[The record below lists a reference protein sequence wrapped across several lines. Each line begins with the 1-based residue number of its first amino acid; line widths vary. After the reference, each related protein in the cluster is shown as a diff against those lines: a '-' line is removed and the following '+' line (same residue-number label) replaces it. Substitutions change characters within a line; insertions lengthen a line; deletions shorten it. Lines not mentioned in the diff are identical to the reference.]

1 LRAGS
6 RVACGLHANTCD
18 GHVTVGGM
26 TRMLQV
32 RNVPDDVHARLKE
45 RAKAAGMSMSEYVL
59 RELKELV
66 DKPSLDEIWRRAE
79 ARDSSVSLADA
90 AQLIRDERD
99 ARS

>member
-1 LRAGS
+1 
-6 RVACGLHANTCD
+6 
-18 GHVTVGGM
+18 
-26 TRMLQV
+26 MLQV

-59 RELKELV
+59 RELKELA

-79 ARDSSVSLADA
+79 ARGSSVSLADA

>member
-1 LRAGS
+1 
-6 RVACGLHANTCD
+6 
-18 GHVTVGGM
+18 M
-26 TRMLQV
+26 TKMLQV
-32 RNVPDDVHARLKE
+32 RNVPDDVHSRLKE

-59 RELKELV
+59 RELKELA

>member
-1 LRAGS
+1 MA
-6 RVACGLHANTCD
+6 
-18 GHVTVGGM
+18 
-26 TRMLQV
+26 RMLQV

-59 RELKELV
+59 RELKELA

-79 ARDSSVSLADA
+79 ARDSSVTLADA

>member
-1 LRAGS
+1 M
-6 RVACGLHANTCD
+6 VDT
-18 GHVTVGGM
+18 M
-26 TRMLQV
+26 TKMLQV

-45 RAKAAGMSMSEYVL
+45 RARAAGMSMSEYVL
-59 RELKELV
+59 RELKELA

-79 ARDSSVSLADA
+79 ARDSSVTLADA

>member
-1 LRAGS
+1 MF
-6 RVACGLHANTCD
+6 D
-18 GHVTVGGM
+18 GM
-26 TRMLQV
+26 ARMLQV

-59 RELKELV
+59 RELKELA

-79 ARDSSVSLADA
+79 ARDSSVTLADA

>member
-1 LRAGS
+1 
-6 RVACGLHANTCD
+6 
-18 GHVTVGGM
+18 M
-26 TRMLQV
+26 TKMLQV
-32 RNVPDDVHARLKE
+32 RNVPDEVHARLKE
-45 RAKAAGMSMSEYVL
+45 RAKAAGMTMSEYVL
-59 RELKELV
+59 RELKELA

>member
-1 LRAGS
+1 
-6 RVACGLHANTCD
+6 
-18 GHVTVGGM
+18 M

>member
-1 LRAGS
+1 
-6 RVACGLHANTCD
+6 
-18 GHVTVGGM
+18 M
-26 TRMLQV
+26 TKMLQV

-45 RAKAAGMSMSEYVL
+45 RAKAAGMTMSEYVL
-59 RELKELV
+59 RELKELA

>member
-1 LRAGS
+1 
-6 RVACGLHANTCD
+6 
-18 GHVTVGGM
+18 M

-59 RELKELV
+59 RELKELA

>member
-1 LRAGS
+1 
-6 RVACGLHANTCD
+6 
-18 GHVTVGGM
+18 
-26 TRMLQV
+26 MLQV

-59 RELKELV
+59 RELKELA

>member
-1 LRAGS
+1 MF
-6 RVACGLHANTCD
+6 D
-18 GHVTVGGM
+18 GM

-59 RELKELV
+59 RELKELA

-79 ARDSSVSLADA
+79 ARDSSVTLADA

>member
-1 LRAGS
+1 
-6 RVACGLHANTCD
+6 
-18 GHVTVGGM
+18 M
-26 TRMLQV
+26 TKMLQV

-45 RAKAAGMSMSEYVL
+45 RAKAAGMTMSEYVL
-59 RELKELV
+59 RELKELA
-66 DKPSLDEIWRRAE
+66 DKPSLNEIWRRPE

>member
-1 LRAGS
+1 M
-6 RVACGLHANTCD
+6 
-18 GHVTVGGM
+18 VGAM
-26 TRMLQV
+26 TKMLQV
-32 RNVPDDVHARLKE
+32 RNVPDDVHSRLKQ

-59 RELKELV
+59 RELKELA